1 MKADPDFEKVTL
13 KLNTSGSW
21 CNAGVFRSDDYD
33 RVKTACLILAET
45 STCRMK
51 FKLLDAA
58 GGELELLSG
67 GPDGLR
73 WRACK

>member
-13 KLNTSGSW
+13 KLNASGSW
-21 CNAGVFRSDDYD
+21 CNAGVFRADDYD

-45 STCRMK
+45 STSRMK

-58 GGELELLSG
+58 GGELELLDSKL
-67 GPDGLR
+67 DGVK
-73 WRACK
+73 WRSK